1 MRKATFLLA
10 GIAIGVVLAK
20 QIEAN
25 PEAKKTLGNA
35 ATKVKDF
42 ANAVSAGYKENEAK
56 ISAPIK
62 PAAKRTTTTKRS
74 R

>member
-1 MRKATFLLA
+1 MSKATFLLA

-20 QIEAN
+20 QIENN

-56 ISAPIK
+56 SSAPIK
-62 PAAKRTTTTKRS
+62 SAAKRTTTTKRS